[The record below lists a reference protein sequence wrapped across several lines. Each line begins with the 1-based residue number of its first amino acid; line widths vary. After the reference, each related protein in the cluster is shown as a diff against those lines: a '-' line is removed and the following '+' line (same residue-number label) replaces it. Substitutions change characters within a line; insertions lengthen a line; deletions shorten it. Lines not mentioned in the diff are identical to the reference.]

1 MYLLVSTVC
10 IWLRVM
16 QTKSAQ
22 MRYTKGSN
30 KLLLCEAVLGN
41 TWSVTQSMPFLSPLI
56 VHAKVRLLQE

>member
-1 MYLLVSTVC
+1 
-10 IWLRVM
+10 M